1 LYHGIYAGIRKASV
15 LRIAQSR
22 TAMFTKI
29 WEMQGLGKEST
40 PAAVSDTNFY
50 ACNSAACSRTEGAAL
65 FDKKSKNAYVSL
77 PLCVG
82 CIGVRLITL

>member
-1 LYHGIYAGIRKASV
+1 LRWFRV
-15 LRIAQSR
+15 LGLSLCDARDRAHADEHL
-22 TAMFTKI
+22 TALLP
-29 WEMQGLGKEST
+29 QST

-77 PLCVG
+77 PLCR
-82 CIGVRLITL
+82 RLQRRAAR